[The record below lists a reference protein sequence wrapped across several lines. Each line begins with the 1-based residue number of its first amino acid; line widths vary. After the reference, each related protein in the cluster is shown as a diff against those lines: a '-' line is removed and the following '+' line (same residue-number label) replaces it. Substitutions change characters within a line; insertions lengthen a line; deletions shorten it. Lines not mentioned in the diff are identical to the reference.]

1 GATGQVER
9 SATLISHED
18 SKILLDYGVQLKRP
32 PLFPLHVSPKE
43 LSAMTLSHAHL
54 DHSGASP
61 FLYVSGM
68 MNAYMTSATLDLIDL
83 LIRDFLKIS
92 GPDLPY
98 EFIDFQTLR
107 GKTTTV
113 EYHQRIEVPS
123 SPFTLELLDAGHVPG
138 SSQIMVDVGS
148 TRVLYTGDLNSY
160 ETHLQPAAETDY
172 GDVDVVITES
182 TYAGVIHPERE
193 RHEKDF
199 VDKVGEVLEV
209 GGIALIPTF
218 ALGRSQEI
226 LLILLE
232 RGFEGDIYMDGMALT
247 ATDILMQHPGFLKDA
262 SKLEKAMERVNKI
275 FQWRQRR
282 KVIKDP
288 CAIISPAGM
297 MGGGSSVF
305 YMKKLRDDPRNAI
318 FVVGFQS
325 PGTPGRTLVEEKKA
339 YIEGRRQRVK
349 SEVYRY
355 SFSSHIDQKG
365 FKRLLKNIKG
375 QPIVFVVHGN
385 LPNQET
391 LAELASKE
399 IGLEAYAPR
408 FGDEFEVSDSGVVRR
423 G

>member
-1 GATGQVER
+1 
-9 SATLISHED
+9 
-18 SKILLDYGVQLKRP
+18 
-32 PLFPLHVSPKE
+32 
-43 LSAMTLSHAHL
+43 
-54 DHSGASP
+54 
-61 FLYVSGM
+61 
-68 MNAYMTSATLDLIDL
+68 
-83 LIRDFLKIS
+83 
-92 GPDLPY
+92 
-98 EFIDFQTLR
+98 
-107 GKTTTV
+107 
-113 EYHQRIEVPS
+113 
-123 SPFTLELLDAGHVPG
+123 
-138 SSQIMVDVGS
+138 
-148 TRVLYTGDLNSY
+148 
-160 ETHLQPAAETDY
+160 
-172 GDVDVVITES
+172 
-182 TYAGVIHPERE
+182 
-193 RHEKDF
+193 
-199 VDKVGEVLEV
+199 
-209 GGIALIPTF
+209 
-218 ALGRSQEI
+218 
-226 LLILLE
+226 
-232 RGFEGDIYMDGMALT
+232 
-247 ATDILMQHPGFLKDA
+247 
-262 SKLEKAMERVNKI
+262 
-275 FQWRQRR
+275 
-282 KVIKDP
+282 
-288 CAIISPAGM
+288 M